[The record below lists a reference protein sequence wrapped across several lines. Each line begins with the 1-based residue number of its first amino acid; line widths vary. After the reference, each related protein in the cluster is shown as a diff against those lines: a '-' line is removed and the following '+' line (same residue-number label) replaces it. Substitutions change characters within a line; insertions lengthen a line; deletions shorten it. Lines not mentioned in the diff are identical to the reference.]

1 MTSFRDLSLDRD
13 RLEEGRRVTAYDMF
27 GKKTDGWFLVR
38 SEYADEV
45 QQALEMAELEKA
57 KNPHTTMSELK
68 LEARVSLVMGWS
80 YDDDLTTD
88 NVREMLK
95 DQPWNADRIDK
106 AAGDLKGFFSKP
118 GGSSLNGQKKKSPSK
133 KAPPATVEQSA
144 TT

>member
-13 RLEEGRRVTAYDMF
+13 RLEEGKRVEARDMF
-27 GKKTDGWFLVR
+27 GKKTDAWFLVR

-57 KNPHTTMSELK
+57 KNPHITMSELK

-80 YDDDLTTD
+80 FDDDLTTD

-95 DQPWNADRIDK
+95 DQPWNADLIDK

-118 GGSSLNGQKKKSPSK
+118 GASSLNGQKKKSSSK
-133 KAPPATVEQSA
+133 KAPQVTEGQSA